1 MPRSGAMSD
10 QKIENPNQPEPE
22 TGKKR
27 WEKPQ
32 IKGSGAFE
40 KQALACALP
49 DTQGEPGCLSPASP

>member
-1 MPRSGAMSD
+1 MSD